1 VLAGAVDNE
10 LVGSHAEAILP
21 AERTFV

>member
-10 LVGSHAEAILP
+10 LVGSHATAIVP
-21 AERTFV
+21 GERMFD